1 VKVSRWLIGLSVGLV
16 LVGVGGGGIW
26 LYRQRNTEEKADFSK
41 LLSPVTQTNL
51 QIEITTS
58 AVVQPLKTVN
68 LSPKNAGILTE
79 LRVEQGDRVQAGEV
93 IAQMDDRDLQAQLI
107 QAQGRVAEAQAR
119 LAELEAG
126 SRLEEIQAAQAQVQ
140 QAQARLEE
148 SQARVDLARDRLE
161 RNEALFAEGAITLDD
176 RDASQTEVE
185 QALASLEQ
193 SQAQLREAE
202 RRLTQLKN
210 GSRVETIAQAQAQ
223 LKTAKGQLAALRVQL
238 EDTIVRAPFAGIIT
252 QRYADPGA
260 FVTPT
265 TSASAT
271 ASATS
276 TSIVALAE
284 GLEVL
289 ANVPEVDLTQ
299 IYVNQPV
306 KIVADSY
313 PDQVFQGKVRLIA
326 PEAVKEQNVTSFEV
340 RISLVDG
347 LKELRSGMN
356 VDVTFL
362 GQVLKSAIVV
372 PTAAIV
378 TLEGQTGLL
387 VPGVDQVP
395 LFRAVVI
402 GSTVGNQTEILEG
415 LQPGEQV
422 FLDLPPGV
430 SLEDVLPENGE

>member
-1 VKVSRWLIGLSVGLV
+1 LVFLSVGLV
-16 LVGVGGGGIW
+16 LVGIGGGGVW
-26 LYRQRNTEEKADFSK
+26 LSRQRNSEEKTDLSK

-79 LRVEQGDRVQAGEV
+79 LRVEQGDRVQAGEI

-107 QAQGRVAEAQAR
+107 QAQGRVAETQAR

-126 SRLEEIQAAQAQVQ
+126 NRPEEVQAAQAQVQ

-148 SQARVDLARDRLE
+148 SQARLDLARDRLQ

-193 SQAQLREAE
+193 SQAQLRESE
-202 RRLTQLKN
+202 RRLAQLKK
-210 GSRVETIAQAQAQ
+210 GSRAETIAQAQAQ
-223 LKTAKGQLAALRVQL
+223 LKSAQGQLAALRVQL
-238 EDTIVRAPFAGIIT
+238 EDTIVRAPFSGIIT

-284 GLEVL
+284 GLEIL

-299 IYVNQPV
+299 IYVNQSV

-313 PDQVFQGKVRLIA
+313 PDRVFEGKVRLIA
-326 PEAVKEQNVTSFEV
+326 PEAVKEQNVTSFQV

-347 LKELRSGMN
+347 LAELRSGMN

-362 GQVLKSAIVV
+362 GKVLKSAIVV

-378 TLEGQTGLL
+378 TLEGRTGLL
-387 VPGVDQVP
+387 VPGTDKVP
-395 LFRAVVI
+395 LFRPVVI

-415 LQPGEQV
+415 LEPGEQV
-422 FLDLPPGV
+422 FLDLPPEV